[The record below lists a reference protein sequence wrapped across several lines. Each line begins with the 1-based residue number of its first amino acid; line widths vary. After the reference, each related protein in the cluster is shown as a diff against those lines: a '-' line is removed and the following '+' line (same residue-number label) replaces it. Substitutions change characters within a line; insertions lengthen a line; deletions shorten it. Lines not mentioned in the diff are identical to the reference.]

1 MNIFSSIKK
10 VVKESIPGFLYIV
23 GLAASQISD
32 SFQVIFPNKV
42 WERVNKILLIICGF
56 LGIGA
61 YFIEKRQNPND
72 LNDLRQHFN
81 VANENSVISKVTRY
95 DPYLSETN
103 QRSLINKVDGLERDV
118 TNLKSS
124 SSTINNP
131 AYEHELVYG
140 DLDDLE
146 DQEIAVNIEELVE
159 EGFSFFVGW
168 PKLAN
173 QALG

>member
-61 YFIEKRQNPND
+61 YFIEKRQNQND

-81 VANENSVISKVTRY
+81 VADENSVISKEHEFNKQKFGIAINFG
-95 DPYLSETN
+95 S
-103 QRSLINKVDGLERDV
+103 RSKS
-118 TNLKSS
+118 SS

-140 DLDDLE
+140 DLDDL
-146 DQEIAVNIEELVE
+146 
-159 EGFSFFVGW
+159 
-168 PKLAN
+168 
-173 QALG
+173 